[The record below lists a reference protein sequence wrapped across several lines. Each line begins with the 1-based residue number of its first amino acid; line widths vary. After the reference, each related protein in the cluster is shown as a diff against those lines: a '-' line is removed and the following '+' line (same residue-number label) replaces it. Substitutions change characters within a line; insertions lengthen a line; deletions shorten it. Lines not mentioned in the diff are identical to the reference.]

1 MCMKSDFEAFRIAEV
16 KAAIGSPGAVCVR
29 VPTIMQKRLKSKA
42 AELGTTESQLVRF
55 LTIKALEDY
64 GVKALE
70 CF

>member
-1 MCMKSDFEAFRIAEV
+1 MKSDFEAYRRQELQSTLPTRETVGF
-16 KAAIGSPGAVCVR
+16 R
-29 VPTIMQKRLKSKA
+29 VPVIMRKRLKSKA
-42 AELGTTESQLVRF
+42 LELGTTEGQLLRF